1 MQNDSWELWNSF
13 RLLCE
18 HDSKLSVA
26 LDVLWVERNSWF
38 VFVNVDPNL
47 FFPSANITPFPLSRS
62 TLPSETSL
70 GRWMGESVRAAIV
83 STDVSAPP
91 FYQIVEISTLK
102 SCESQNSSNL
112 GFAVFPNK
120 CSGLSL
126 LVKTPP
132 KVNSR
137 IFWSCCPGNKHPTL
151 CDIKH

>member
-26 LDVLWVERNSWF
+26 LDVMWVERNSWL
-38 VFVNVDPNL
+38 VFVNVRL
-47 FFPSANITPFPLSRS
+47 VFSSANITPFSLSRS

-70 GRWMGESVRAAIV
+70 GRWMGESVRAAII
-83 STDVSAPP
+83 STDVSASP
-91 FYQIVEISTLK
+91 FYHLVKNSLK
-102 SCESQNSSNL
+102 SCIHKML
-112 GFAVFPNK
+112 LIWCAVFLNK

-132 KVNSR
+132 KANSR
-137 IFWSCCPGNKHPTL
+137 IFWSCCPGTKYPCLWYVEH
-151 CDIKH
+151 